1 MITIVLFSYKDEE
14 IRSIRRVLSA
24 YSIQH
29 SWAECQVEVIRSS
42 AELERVDAP
51 VDILIPDVSDLAMV
65 EAVKRHKAFYPPVR
79 IFPIAGPDISPTA
92 YVCPEIMPC
101 GLFWRPVSQA
111 SVEPVV
117 EQMMAMVHD
126 QTVAPSQESFRIS
139 GKQKVQEIP
148 YSTIVFFEA
157 REKKIAL
164 RMREQEL
171 TFAATLSK
179 LEEALPSEFIRCH
192 KSFIVNRRHILSV
205 DRTNASVILD
215 NQMEIPISRS
225 YKKLF
230 WEAYHEDI

>member
-1 MITIVLFSYKDEE
+1 MITIVLFSHKAEE
-14 IRSIRRVLSA
+14 IRSIRRMLSA

-29 SWAECQVEVIRSS
+29 SWAECQIEVISNSS
-42 AELERVDAP
+42 ELEQVVSP

-65 EAVKRHKAFYPPVR
+65 EAVKRYKALYPPVR
-79 IFPIAGPDISPTA
+79 IFPIAGPDVPPTA
-92 YVCPEIMPC
+92 YVCPKIMPC

-117 EQMMAMVHD
+117 DQMFAMVHE
-126 QTVAPSQESFRIS
+126 QTITPSQDSFRIS
-139 GKQKVQEIP
+139 GKQKFQEIP
-148 YSTIVFFEA
+148 YSAIVFFEA
-157 REKKIAL
+157 REKKITL

-171 TFAATLSK
+171 TFAATLNK
-179 LEEALPSEFIRCH
+179 LEEMLPSEFIRCH

-205 DRTNASVILD
+205 DRTNSSVILD